1 MQNQIRHLVLV
12 LGDQLDMESAA
23 LADFDSAQDR
33 VLMIEAASEA
43 RHVWSHKAR
52 IAMFLTAM
60 RHFAAWLTAQ
70 KFPVDYVRLDA
81 EAGSLIDILRQ
92 RLLKHRPQK
101 LILVEPGEYRLEQ
114 VIKDTCKVCDV
125 PLAIRDDTH
134 FLASRAAF
142 TEWAR
147 GYKQLRMEFFYR
159 SMRLKTG
166 VLMAGKQPIGGQW
179 NYDSDNRRSFGA
191 KGPPE
196 RPTPLGFP
204 PDDVTLGVI
213 AEVEKNFADH
223 PGSLDSFAWLV
234 TRDNALSS
242 WTILCSIGC
251 VTSATFKTPCGAASR
266 RYIIRCCRRRS
277 ISSC

>member
-114 VIKDTCKVCDV
+114 AIKDTCKVC
-125 PLAIRDDTH
+125 RC
-134 FLASRAAF
+134 S
-142 TEWAR
+142 
-147 GYKQLRMEFFYR
+147 
-159 SMRLKTG
+159 
-166 VLMAGKQPIGGQW
+166 AG
-179 NYDSDNRRSFGA
+179 D
-191 KGPPE
+191 
-196 RPTPLGFP
+196 
-204 PDDVTLGVI
+204 
-213 AEVEKNFADH
+213 
-223 PGSLDSFAWLV
+223 
-234 TRDNALSS
+234 
-242 WTILCSIGC
+242 
-251 VTSATFKTPCGAASR
+251 SR
-266 RYIIRCCRRRS
+266 RHTLSCVSRRVHGMGARLQTIAHGIFLPQHAAQNRCAHGG
-277 ISSC
+277 